1 MPRSVLLPL
10 MGFVK
15 SFSNKACFIIYMC
28 ALLQLNAH
36 AASLAPSGQSEESAT
51 VDGAVIL
58 QYHHI
63 SEKTPPSTSTTP
75 SKFAEHLELIEQ
87 QGFTVKSLPWV
98 IQQLQQKKPLPN
110 KTVAITFDDGYLSIY
125 EAAFPLLKERNWP
138 FTIFISPEPIDKG
151 FGDALNWDQLKEM
164 QDAGA
169 TIANHSYEHNYL
181 LERLTNSNGET
192 ESEAEW
198 LARTKKD
205 ILDTEQRL
213 LEKLGTSHKLIAYP
227 YGEYNSALQ
236 TLVQELGFIGLG
248 QQSGPVG
255 FYSDMTALPR
265 FPAAGIYANP
275 VTLKTKMYTQ
285 PFHVLEQT
293 QSTELA
299 DDEIPSLKLVLS
311 PNGFRSTQIQ
321 CFYQGKTI
329 DTQTVT
335 TNIDGQQQ
343 IQVKATA
350 SALGKSRR
358 HRYNCTAPAKDGK
371 RYYWFSHSWLR
382 SSEQDG

>member
-1 MPRSVLLPL
+1 

-15 SFSNKACFIIYMC
+15 RYSHKACFVIYMC
-28 ALLQLNAH
+28 VLLQLNAQ
-36 AASLAPSGQSEESAT
+36 AASLAPSGPSEETPT
-51 VDGAVIL
+51 VNGAVIL

-63 SEKTPPSTSTTP
+63 SDKTPPSTSTTP
-75 SKFAEHLELIEQ
+75 AKFSEHLELIEQ

-98 IQQLQQKKPLPN
+98 IQQLKQKKPLPN
-110 KTVAITFDDGYLSIY
+110 KTLAITFDDGYLSIY
-125 EAAFPLLKERNWP
+125 DAAFPLLKARDWP
-138 FTIFISPEPIDKG
+138 FTIFVSPEPIDKG
-151 FGDALNWDQLKEM
+151 WGDALSWDQLKEM

-169 TIANHSYEHNYL
+169 TIANHSFQHNHL
-181 LERLTNSNGET
+181 LKRIANSKGET
-192 ESEAEW
+192 ESQTEW
-198 LARTKKD
+198 LARTKTD
-205 ILDTEQRL
+205 ILKTEQRL
-213 LEKLGTSHKLIAYP
+213 KEKLGTSHKLIAYP
-227 YGEYNSALQ
+227 YGEYNKALQ
-236 TLVQELGFIGLG
+236 SLVQELGFVGLG

-275 VTLKTKMYTQ
+275 VTLKTKMFTL

-299 DDEIPSLKLVLS
+299 DDEIPSLELVLS

-321 CFYQGKTI
+321 CFYQGTAI

-335 TNIDGQQQ
+335 TNIDGEQQ
-343 IQVKATA
+343 IQVKAKA
-350 SALGKSRR
+350 GALGQSRR

-382 SSEQDG
+382 SSEQEG

>member
-15 SFSNKACFIIYMC
+15 RHIFQACFIIYMC
-28 ALLQLNAH
+28 ALLQINAQ
-36 AASLAPSGQSEESAT
+36 AASLTPSEQSKEAPT
-51 VDGAVIL
+51 VNGAVIL

-63 SEKTPPSTSTTP
+63 SDKTPPSTSTTP
-75 SKFAEHLELIEQ
+75 SKFAEHLTLIEQ

-98 IQQLQQKKPLPN
+98 LEQLQHKKPLPN

-125 EAAFPLLKERNWP
+125 DAAFPLLKKRNWP

-151 FGDALNWDQLKEM
+151 FGDALNWDQLREM
-164 QDAGA
+164 QEAGA
-169 TIANHSYEHNYL
+169 TIANHSFQHNHL
-181 LERLTNSNGET
+181 LKRVTNDKGET
-192 ESEAEW
+192 ESQTEW

-236 TLVQELGFIGLG
+236 SLVSELGFVGLG

-275 VTLKTKMYTQ
+275 VTLKTKLFTL

-299 DDEIPSLKLVLS
+299 ESEIPTLELVLN

-321 CFYQGKTI
+321 CFYQGKAI
-329 DTQTVT
+329 DTQAVT
-335 TNIDGQQQ
+335 TNIDGTQQ
-343 IQVKATA
+343 IQIKAQA
-350 SALGKSRR
+350 SKLGQGRR

-382 SSEQDG
+382 SSEQEG